1 MDAHTQPSRRASL
14 MRMLA
19 AALSGAI
26 GAFGIPAAVHTA
38 QPATPVITTAPAA
51 VAPDAKPE

>member
-1 MDAHTQPSRRASL
+1 MDAHAEPSRRASL
-14 MRMLA
+14 MRILA

-26 GAFGIPAAVHTA
+26 GAFGVPAAVHTA

-51 VAPDAKPE
+51 VAPERTPE

>member
-1 MDAHTQPSRRASL
+1 MDSRAQPTRRASV

-38 QPATPVITTAPAA
+38 QPSAPVITTAPTA
-51 VAPDAKPE
+51 VAPDGKPD

>member
-1 MDAHTQPSRRASL
+1 

-26 GAFGIPAAVHTA
+26 GAFGIPAGALAA
-38 QPATPVITTAPAA
+38 QPAAPATATAPAA
-51 VAPDAKPE
+51 LTPDATPE